1 MKFDETR
8 NISAVIPVRESEF
21 VDDKEITELF
31 NYVFERSELY
41 NSLNAV
47 YTRSCDKPTT
57 FKITYDNGG
66 CRVCTF
72 TLSLKV
78 NDDTYDQR
86 MQELELLV
94 DDYDRIQEEYI
105 RFKAFG
111 NIESESLIRR
121 RNDTT
126 LL

>member
-31 NYVFERSELY
+31 KYVFERSELY
-41 NSLNAV
+41 RPLG
-47 YTRSCDKPTT
+47 KPMF
-57 FKITYDNGG
+57 FKIKYDNGG

-94 DDYDRIQEEYI
+94 DDYDRVQEEYI
-105 RFKAFG
+105 RFKVFG
-111 NIESESLIRR
+111 NIESGSLIRR
-121 RNDTT
+121 TK
-126 LL
+126 

>member
-8 NISAVIPVRESEF
+8 NISAVIPVRETKF
-21 VDDKEITELF
+21 ADDKEITELF
-31 NYVFERSELY
+31 KYVFEQSELY
-41 NSLNAV
+41 DNRLPMAFEIK
-47 YTRSCDKPTT
+47 C
-57 FKITYDNGG
+57 DNGG

-72 TLSLKV
+72 TLSLKA

-111 NIESESLIRR
+111 NIECESLIRR